1 MAGSVQP
8 SVDGGLQAMHS
19 TPPDPQCAVE
29 GASQVAPGV
38 VAEQQPEHEVASQ
51 EHTPPLHSW
60 PEAHAAL
67 PPHVQTPAAEQP
79 LAVMPQLV
87 QAAPFVP
94 HADADVGVVQ
104 VDPEQQPVA
113 QVAELHPVQTP
124 PEHVPGRQFEH
135 TPPPDP
141 QSVDELPPVHW

>member
-1 MAGSVQP
+1 MASVV
-8 SVDGGLQAMHS
+8 SHVVH
-19 TPPDPQCAVE
+19 
-29 GASQVAPGV
+29 VAPPVPQEGNEGV
-38 VAEQQPEHEVASQ
+38 SHEEPEQHPAQDVGSQ
-51 EHTPPLHSW
+51 TQKPPLHSW

-94 HADADVGVVQ
+94 HADADVSVVQ
-104 VDPEQQPVA
+104 VDPEQQPVG

-124 PEHVPGRQFEH
+124 PEHVPGRQLVH
-135 TPPPDP
+135 AAPPDP
-141 QSVDELPPVHW
+141 QTPGVLPGWHL